1 MKCEEFETF
10 GLDAERDRSLSDLER
25 VAARQHAEN
34 CSRCASLQDS
44 WSAAQ
49 LELRALAL
57 DTHAASAPARMEMRL
72 RQEFKIQHRSVKT
85 ERVAAVV
92 MWVLATAAVLV
103 GAVSWHNWKSN
114 KQIEAQSSVVV
125 PVNSNT
131 GVTSGSQSISGNANA
146 GDLNSDETLV
156 ADSDESGFTLL
167 PGTFPSDAEDSA
179 IMRVR
184 LQRSALGA
192 MGLPVNPETAS
203 DWVQVD
209 LLVGIDGQPQGV
221 RLPE

>member
-10 GLDAERDRSLSDLER
+10 GLDAERDHSLSDLQR

-49 LELRALAL
+49 SELRALAL

-72 RQEFKIQHRSVKT
+72 RQEFKVQHRSVKT
-85 ERVAAVV
+85 ERAAAVA
-92 MWVLATAAVLV
+92 MWVLATTGVLV

-114 KQIEAQSSVVV
+114 KEIAAQNHVAA

-131 GVTSGSQSISGNANA
+131 AASVTANA

-156 ADSDESGFTLL
+156 ADSDGNGFTLL

-184 LQRSALGA
+184 LQRSTLGA

>member
-10 GLDAERDRSLSDLER
+10 GLDADHDRALSDLER

-49 LELRALAL
+49 SELRALAL
-57 DTHAASAPARMEMRL
+57 DTRSASAPARMEMRL
-72 RQEFKIQHRSVKT
+72 RQEFKMQHRSVAT
-85 ERVAAVV
+85 ERVAAVA

-103 GAVSWHNWKSN
+103 GAISWHSWKSN
-114 KQIEAQSSVVV
+114 RQIDAQDQVVR
-125 PVNSNT
+125 PVNSDT
-131 GVTSGSQSISGNANA
+131 GVATGSQSTSAFADA
-146 GDLNSDETLV
+146 GDLDGDETLV
-156 ADSDESGFTLL
+156 ADSDGSGFTLL